1 MMQGPRLPMR
11 KRRLAAIAGWV
22 LGTTGAAAQAP
33 LEDPVF
39 QGTLTLERVLESSIR
54 HHPQILRALA
64 DARAQRGRALAARG
78 AFDLSFEQSYYGRLS
93 GFYDGW
99 NVNSQ
104 VTKELPYLNG
114 RIFGGYRVGDGE
126 FPIYEDELNV
136 LDGGELKFGLGL
148 SLLRYRGLDPDRLE
162 AANETLGVEQ
172 ADIETLGAKFAVQRS
187 AMRAFKEWLAAGE
200 ALRVYQSLLSIA
212 EDRNDAL
219 IERVTRGDAAEI
231 LLVENRQNLIRREA
245 LVIEA
250 ERRFLNA
257 SNNLALFVR
266 GPDGAPLRLD
276 AGNIETSFP
285 PLLDNVLEGV
295 SDRISGA
302 QSERPEI
309 RILDTEIEKARNTAT
324 LRRNETLPQLDLSYE
339 VSRDFGDV
347 RRFGTSSDL
356 SRRGTDNVV
365 GLELTVPLQNRAL
378 RGRLSEARNT
388 LEALE
393 LRRRFVAEQIRVE
406 IQAIAND
413 IAAARTQVTL
423 AREEVSQAEALE
435 VAERRRFRD
444 GASDFFLVNIREQ
457 NTADARVRRVS
468 ATLAYFRALADFYAA
483 TADRDALM
491 IR

>member
-1 MMQGPRLPMR
+1 ML
-11 KRRLAAIAGWV
+11 KRQLAAIAAWV
-22 LGTTGAAAQAP
+22 LGTVGAATAERH
-33 LEDPVF
+33 EDRAF

-64 DARAQRGRALAARG
+64 EARAQRGRALAARG
-78 AFDLSFEQSYYGRLS
+78 AFDLSFEQDYYGIMS

-99 NVNSQ
+99 NLNSQ
-104 VTKELPYLNG
+104 LTKELPYLNG

-126 FPIYEDELNV
+126 FPLYADELNV
-136 LDGGELKFGLGL
+136 LDGGELRFGLGL
-148 SLLRYRGLDPDRLE
+148 SLLRYRGLDPDRL
-162 AANETLGVEQ
+162 AVANETLGVEQ
-172 ADIETLGAKFAVQRS
+172 ADIEALGAKFAVQRT

-200 ALRVYQSLLSIA
+200 ALGVYQSLLLIA

-266 GPDGAPLRLD
+266 APDGGPLRLSD
-276 AGNIETSFP
+276 VNFETSFP
-285 PLLDNVLEGV
+285 PLRDDVLEDV
-295 SDRISGA
+295 SGRIADA
-302 QSERPEI
+302 QLERPEI
-309 RILDTEIEKARNTAT
+309 RILETEIEKARNTAQ
-324 LRRNETLPQLDLSYE
+324 LRRNETLPQLDLTYE
-339 VSRDFGDV
+339 VSRDFGDL
-347 RRFGTSSDL
+347 RRFGVSSDL
-356 SRRGTDNVV
+356 SRRGTDNVL
-365 GLELTVPLQNRAL
+365 GLELSVPLQNRAL

-413 IAAARTQVTL
+413 IDAAQTQVTL

-435 VAERRRFRD
+435 VAERQRFRD

-468 ATLAYFRALADFYAA
+468 ATLDYFRALADYYAA